1 MKTIKKQIRGLA
13 LIFGLIILFQSCVV
27 AYKPTSMPLSEVVKT
42 QKKVRVEYNNSE
54 IYRFEKIEVE
64 GNNFYGVKE
73 VKGEIVKTPIE
84 VERINNI
91 KIHDK
96 SRSNWISLGM
106 TTLILGG
113 FILLVAT
120 TIEMQPSV
128 SWGS

>member
-1 MKTIKKQIRGLA
+1 MKTVTKQMKQIA
-13 LIFGLIILFQSCVV
+13 LLLVLIMIFQSCIVT
-27 AYKPTSMPLSEVVKT
+27 YRTTSMPLSLVVKT
-42 QKKVRVEYNNSE
+42 QKKVRIEYDNSE

-84 VERINNI
+84 VDRINNI

-96 SRSNWISLGM
+96 SKSNWISLGM

-120 TIEMQPSV
+120 TIEIVPYY
-128 SWGS
+128 